1 MRSFSWL
8 SSSHWDSCNDMN
20 NKWLDDWMNEL
31 TNEFWIL
38 IDDRSLKLRPS
49 ALARYSSS
57 TSVEAYSEKMVGWS
71 VGHKELWYFPH
82 TDFLETLHD
91 VRPRWVVRSDRAGL
105 SIKNLVH
112 P

>member
-1 MRSFSWL
+1 
-8 SSSHWDSCNDMN
+8 
-20 NKWLDDWMNEL
+20 MNEL
-31 TNEFWIL
+31 TNVWIL

-57 TSVEAYSEKMVGWS
+57 TLVEAYSEKMVY
-71 VGHKELWYFPH
+71 HKKLWYFPH